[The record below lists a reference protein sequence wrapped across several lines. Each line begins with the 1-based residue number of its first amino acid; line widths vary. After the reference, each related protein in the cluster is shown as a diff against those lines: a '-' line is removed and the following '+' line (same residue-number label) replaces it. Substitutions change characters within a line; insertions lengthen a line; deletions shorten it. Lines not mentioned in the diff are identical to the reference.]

1 VGGFAGGRIMIGAA
15 VATVIGLFV
24 FFMHQATTHPPETAE
39 TRIELPNAFTQDAVT
54 P

>member
-1 VGGFAGGRIMIGAA
+1 MGGFAGGKVMIGAA
-15 VATVIGLFV
+15 VVAVIGLFV
-24 FFMHQATTHPPETAE
+24 FFMHQAKTNPPETAE